1 MCCLPKHRT
10 DFIVNVS
17 MVVRHSDMEVN
28 NNVARHINGNVPG
41 ILHAGG
47 FKGKLAERCRT
58 IKKCAEILS
67 ADVTGYDARGNF

>member
-1 MCCLPKHRT
+1 
-10 DFIVNVS
+10 
-17 MVVRHSDMEVN
+17 MEVN

-67 ADVTGYDARGNF
+67 ADVTGYDARGNFK